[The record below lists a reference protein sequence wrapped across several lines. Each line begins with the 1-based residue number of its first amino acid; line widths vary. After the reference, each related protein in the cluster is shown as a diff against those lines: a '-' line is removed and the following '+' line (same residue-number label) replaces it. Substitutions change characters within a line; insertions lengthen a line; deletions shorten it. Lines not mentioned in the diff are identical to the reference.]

1 MAISLDQENRFGFY
15 ALRWVFPG
23 PFDLAKHFIGKSQ
36 IRIKKKSQ
44 ISQILSIRSLPSIT
58 RFAPIAL
65 FRPILPVFSHLPV
78 WTMSPVV
85 PGVESEFGKKI
96 GLFFATSLKNEGEL
110 ANNAA
115 MIFPFP

>member
-110 ANNAA
+110 VNNAA